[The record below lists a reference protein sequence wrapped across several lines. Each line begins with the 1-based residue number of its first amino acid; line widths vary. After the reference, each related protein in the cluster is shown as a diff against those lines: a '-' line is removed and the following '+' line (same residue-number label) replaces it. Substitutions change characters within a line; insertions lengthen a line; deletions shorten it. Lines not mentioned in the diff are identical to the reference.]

1 MAGNSQK
8 SNNHG
13 DTHLRKLTDTL
24 KESLAKCADNPDVS
38 AVHDTRTGTRRI
50 EAALEAMLRDA
61 GMDAGANDAGAN
73 NDLAKLVRAWE
84 RLLKRIRR
92 AAAPV
97 RDLDVQRK
105 LLKKLVPVV
114 EAKIKTPIEE
124 PESGM
129 AGQVA
134 RLDDALKDERDDR
147 AAALKKNAAKWA
159 AKLDASFEE
168 VAGADRGS
176 ARKQKTDAATAALN
190 AFARLA
196 TQMRQLD
203 AGNLHEF
210 RKGVKKARY
219 MAEADDADERAQA
232 VARALRKIQ
241 DEIGDWHDWL
251 MLAEEAHQYLD
262 KDGAPLTAEIE
273 RMRDAY
279 FEMAIKMEQK
289 MRGRLIGEG
298 LAVPSRPA
306 RPRPSAAAPVASR
319 PSRPVATQSR
329 EIRRTA

>member
-8 SNNHG
+8 TNNGG
-13 DTHLRKLTDTL
+13 DAHLRKLTDAL
-24 KESLAKCADNPDVS
+24 KESLAKCAADPDVD
-38 AVHDTRTGTRRI
+38 AVHDARTGTRRI

-61 GMDAGANDAGAN
+61 GLDAAAK
-73 NDLAKLVRAWE
+73 NDLSKAVRAWE

-134 RLDDALKDERDDR
+134 RLDDAVKDERDDR
-147 AAALKKNAAKWA
+147 AEALKKDAAKWA
-159 AKLDASFEE
+159 AKLDASFEQ
-168 VAGADRGS
+168 VAGAKRGP
-176 ARKQKTDAATAALN
+176 ARKRKTDAATAALN

-203 AGNLHEF
+203 ARNLHEF
-210 RKGVKKARY
+210 RKGTKKARY
-219 MAEADDADERAQA
+219 MAEADDKDDRAQA
-232 VARALRKIQ
+232 VAKALRKVQ

-251 MLAEEAHQYLD
+251 MLAEEGHQYLD
-262 KDGAPLTAEIE
+262 KDGARLTAEIE
-273 RMRDAY
+273 RMRDVH
-279 FEMAIKMEQK
+279 FEMAMKMEQK

-298 LAVPSRPA
+298 LADWPSRQ
-306 RPRPSAAAPVASR
+306 RLRVAAPVGRVVGSPGTAR
-319 PSRPVATQSR
+319 RLATRQ
-329 EIRRTA
+329 TA